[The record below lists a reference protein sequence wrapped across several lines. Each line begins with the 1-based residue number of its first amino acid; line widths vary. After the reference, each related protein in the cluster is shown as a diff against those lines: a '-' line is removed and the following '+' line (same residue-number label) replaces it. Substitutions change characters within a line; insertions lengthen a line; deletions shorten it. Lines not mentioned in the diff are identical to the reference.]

1 MAVKYIFVDTDN
13 GVTTPAGTEDGSTGK
28 YHTTSIWPA
37 NTARWLT
44 LGGALANATITGLAH
59 DLVVYVQGAAN
70 DGSSGITTSGL
81 SATSLEII
89 GNSGA
94 AAWDDAKYSWVLTG
108 SSQTMFNNDKTTFS
122 VTIRNLQVK
131 HTGTSTT
138 VNNGLQNNSAATM
151 VVDSCFVVMNGSATS
166 GGTSYG
172 VSQANASGT
181 TNVYNTIVVMQN
193 SGASTRY
200 LFRRGAGTLNCYN
213 CVAYSQGTGTGFF
226 GAANTTAINCV
237 SFNAADDFNVSS
249 VTYSASDDTESGTG
263 NLNSRTWVNEFEDH
277 ANLDFRLKSGST
289 LIGAGLDDPA
299 SGAFSDDIAGTTRSD
314 WDIGAFEW
322 VPTGLSITSV
332 DTDNAVLAG
341 QSQATFAGT
350 GLASTAKFAV
360 QRGSAIAYVAD
371 ISLSGST
378 GGSFTAPTMT
388 AMFSAGVR
396 FGDVAFY
403 AAETSGT
410 AIASIS
416 GSITT
421 ATNWKYVNVT
431 DLSATGSMGS
441 LFYNNAVSLS
451 DQVAYSSVTTRFKW
465 PVTVSGDG
473 YFTVNSSGS
482 QAGDEF
488 AYRIWDETDSTW
500 GTEGTIEINGG
511 ISSAEQVYA
520 AGSLVQVSLE
530 SSTLEGATLQ

>member
-1 MAVKYIFVDTDN
+1 MAVAFDTAAGGYTRTTVSDGSSNTTLTINVPANVANGDLMIAVLHCSSILNPNSVTPPGDWTQIASNFGVNGNFALHTWVGWRIAASEPASYQWTIGSAGGDDHGWIFRVTGHDAASPIDVAGSFTSDGVLNPVAPSITTASANALAVWICGGKNGSNLAADDTSVKPTAATQVVYKKSRTNSN
-13 GVTTPAGTEDGSTGK
+13 GVGSCIAYELRASAGATGTRTFSGLYPSSASYSSAIGFAIK
-28 YHTTSIWPA
+28 EA
-37 NTARWLT
+37 
-44 LGGALANATITGLAH
+44 ITGL
-59 DLVVYVQGAAN
+59 
-70 DGSSGITTSGL
+70 T
-81 SATSLEII
+81 
-89 GNSGA
+89 
-94 AAWDDAKYSWVLTG
+94 
-108 SSQTMFNNDKTTFS
+108 
-122 VTIRNLQVK
+122 
-131 HTGTSTT
+131 
-138 VNNGLQNNSAATM
+138 
-151 VVDSCFVVMNGSATS
+151 
-166 GGTSYG
+166 
-172 VSQANASGT
+172 
-181 TNVYNTIVVMQN
+181 
-193 SGASTRY
+193 
-200 LFRRGAGTLNCYN
+200 
-213 CVAYSQGTGTGFF
+213 
-226 GAANTTAINCV
+226 
-237 SFNAADDFNVSS
+237 
-249 VTYSASDDTESGTG
+249 
-263 NLNSRTWVNEFEDH
+263 
-277 ANLDFRLKSGST
+277 
-289 LIGAGLDDPA
+289 
-299 SGAFSDDIAGTTRSD
+299 
-314 WDIGAFEW
+314 
-322 VPTGLSITSV
+322 ITSV

-350 GLASTAKFAV
+350 GLALTAKFAV
-360 QRGSAIAYVAD
+360 KRGSAIAYATD

-441 LFYNNAVSLS
+441 LFYGNAVSLS
-451 DQVAYSSVTTRFKW
+451 DQVAYSSVTTRFRW

-500 GTEGTIEINGG
+500 GTEGTIEVNGG

-520 AGSLVQVSLE
+520 AGSLVQASLE

>member
-1 MAVKYIFVDTDN
+1 MSVFHKVAD
-13 GVTTPAGTEDGSTGK
+13 GTEGGTNLTITVSGTNKALTARIYQFSKGAGSWSVACGIGSKDSGGSTA
-28 YHTTSIWPA
+28 YSITTASDPGIA
-37 NTARWLT
+37 AGDIVQACTAINSDAYL
-44 LGGALANATITGLAH
+44 
-59 DLVVYVQGAAN
+59 YSAA
-70 DGSSGITTSGL
+70 SFTTSGVTYGANTEL
-81 SATSLEII
+81 DDVSNPNSANLRYLVNQSPVS
-89 GNSGA
+89 SGA
-94 AAWDDAKYSWVLTG
+94 
-108 SSQTMFNNDKTTFS
+108 SSGNTTF
-122 VTIRNLQVK
+122 
-131 HTGTSTT
+131 
-138 VNNGLQNNSAATM
+138 AATAT
-151 VVDSCFVVMNGSATS
+151 GSAT
-166 GGTSYG
+166 
-172 VSQANASGT
+172 NAPAGPT
-181 TNVYNTIVVMQN
+181 VVV
-193 SGASTRY
+193 RI
-200 LFRRGAGTLNCYN
+200 REEAG
-213 CVAYSQGTGTGFF
+213 
-226 GAANTTAINCV
+226 
-237 SFNAADDFNVSS
+237 
-249 VTYSASDDTESGTG
+249 
-263 NLNSRTWVNEFEDH
+263 
-277 ANLDFRLKSGST
+277 
-289 LIGAGLDDPA
+289 
-299 SGAFSDDIAGTTRSD
+299 
-314 WDIGAFEW
+314 
-322 VPTGLSITSV
+322 GLSITSV
-332 DTDNAVLAG
+332 DTDNAVLAS

-360 QRGSAIAYVAD
+360 KRGSAIAYATD

-378 GGSFTAPTMT
+378 GGSFTAPTMA

-431 DLSATGSMGS
+431 DLSATASMGS

-451 DQVAYSSVTTRFKW
+451 DQVAYSSVTTRFRW

>member
-1 MAVKYIFVDTDN
+1 MAVAHDAVSESHTSTTASVSEASFSWTHTPVGTPKGVFVVVYTMGSTTDHVTSVTYN
-13 GVTTPAGTEDGSTGK
+13 GVTMARTSGGAASVSAGDEPGRADLFELGSSVPAGAQTVVVTRTNDAIEMYANAVTVTAGADTEVYSAGIVLVQANSTLAEQNVTDGSTGVDSLR
-28 YHTTSIWPA
+28 YA
-37 NTARWLT
+37 AAY
-44 LGGALANATITGLAH
+44 LG
-59 DLVVYVQGAAN
+59 Y
-70 DGSSGITTSGL
+70 
-81 SATSLEII
+81 SAPPGPGTNSTSL
-89 GNSGA
+89 A
-94 AAWDDAKYSWVLTG
+94 
-108 SSQTMFNNDKTTFS
+108 
-122 VTIRNLQVK
+122 
-131 HTGTSTT
+131 
-138 VNNGLQNNSAATM
+138 
-151 VVDSCFVVMNGSATS
+151 GSANIDV
-166 GGTSYG
+166 GNYG
-172 VSQANASGT
+172 ARIVRETTAGQGSRPVGFTAGT
-181 TNVYNTIVVMQN
+181 T
-193 SGASTRY
+193 
-200 LFRRGAGTLNCYN
+200 
-213 CVAYSQGTGTGFF
+213 
-226 GAANTTAINCV
+226 
-237 SFNAADDFNVSS
+237 
-249 VTYSASDDTESGTG
+249 
-263 NLNSRTWVNEFEDH
+263 
-277 ANLDFRLKSGST
+277 
-289 LIGAGLDDPA
+289 
-299 SGAFSDDIAGTTRSD
+299 DDIAAIHWAVREVV
-314 WDIGAFEW
+314 A
-322 VPTGLSITSV
+322 TGLSITSV

-360 QRGSAIAYVAD
+360 KRGSAIAYGAD

-441 LFYNNAVSLS
+441 LFYGNAVSLS
-451 DQVAYSSVTTRFKW
+451 DQVAYSSVTTRFRW

-500 GTEGTIEINGG
+500 GTEGTIEVNGG
-511 ISSAEQVYA
+511 ISSAKQVYA
-520 AGSLVQVSLE
+520 AGSLVQASLE

>member
-1 MAVKYIFVDTDN
+1 MGIQVYDYVEITGNTNSGTVDNLGNWYSSDIDSFVTL
-13 GVTTPAGTEDGSTGK
+13 PAGATAILVLYNNATSAGNRWMGLRTAGKTNAMLIADVVPQSGGFVWVPLGAGNSIETYCEDATTAKFFIVGAVDGSVVWNDVDGTLPTVSSTSGYATRTVTVDAATTAIILRNSSTTWAWRPVGASTSYTKATG
-28 YHTTSIWPA
+28 TGIVAVDSNDQFQIDCAASSEILAEIRGGITFSSWPPTNETPTADSTWRDSTLSIPA
-37 NTARWLT
+37 
-44 LGGALANATITGLAH
+44 GKALANL
-59 DLVVYVQGAAN
+59 
-70 DGSSGITTSGL
+70 
-81 SATSLEII
+81 
-89 GNSGA
+89 
-94 AAWDDAKYSWVLTG
+94 
-108 SSQTMFNNDKTTFS
+108 
-122 VTIRNLQVK
+122 RR
-131 HTGTSTT
+131 TSTT
-138 VNNGLQNNSAATM
+138 TST
-151 VVDSCFVVMNGSATS
+151 FWRFRKNGSSWAEGSWSAFSGARMYSPVDANGNFEYIIET
-166 GGTSYG
+166 GGTGDMMVESW
-172 VSQANASGT
+172 
-181 TNVYNTIVVMQN
+181 
-193 SGASTRY
+193 
-200 LFRRGAGTLNCYN
+200 F
-213 CVAYSQGTGTGFF
+213 
-226 GAANTTAINCV
+226 
-237 SFNAADDFNVSS
+237 DEVSS
-249 VTYSASDDTESGTG
+249 G
-263 NLNSRTWVNEFEDH
+263 
-277 ANLDFRLKSGST
+277 
-289 LIGAGLDDPA
+289 
-299 SGAFSDDIAGTTRSD
+299 
-314 WDIGAFEW
+314 
-322 VPTGLSITSV
+322 GLSITSV
-332 DTDNAVLAG
+332 DTDNAVLAS

-350 GLASTAKFAV
+350 GLASTAKLAIK
-360 QRGSAIAYVAD
+360 RGSAIAYATD